1 MSGNEFFQRRVAALS
16 AGDVDSL
23 VADYAD
29 DAEVVR
35 FVGVARGPDEIRAYL
50 VGFLAAHRRFD
61 LISLDQFRETD
72 ESVMWEAT
80 VETAAGPLQVY
91 EVLVFNDEGKI
102 WREFPGS
109 QGYWGSF

>member
-1 MSGNEFFQRRVAALS
+1 MSGKAFFERRVAALS

-35 FVGVARGPDEIRAYL
+35 FLGVAHGPDEIRAYL

-61 LISLDQFRETD
+61 LISLDQFQETD

-80 VETAAGPLQVY
+80 VDTAAGAVQVY
-91 EVLVFNDEGKI
+91 EVFVFNDDGKI
-102 WREFPGS
+102 WREFPGLH
-109 QGYWGSF
+109 GYWGSD

>member
-1 MSGNEFFQRRVAALS
+1 MNGNEFFQRRVAALS

-23 VADYAD
+23 VEDYAD

-35 FVGVARGPDEIRAYL
+35 FVGVARGPNEIRAYL

-61 LISLDQFRETD
+61 LISIDQFRETD
-72 ESVMWEAT
+72 DTVMWEAT
-80 VETAAGPLQVY
+80 VETAAGPLQVS
-91 EVLVFNDEGKI
+91 EALVFSDEGKI
-102 WREFPGS
+102 WREFPGV